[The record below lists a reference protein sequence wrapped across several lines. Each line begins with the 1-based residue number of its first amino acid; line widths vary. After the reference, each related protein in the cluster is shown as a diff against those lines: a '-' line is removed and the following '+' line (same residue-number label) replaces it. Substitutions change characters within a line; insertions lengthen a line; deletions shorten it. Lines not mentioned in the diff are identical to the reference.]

1 MLGYRCTEE
10 VLSISLWLNN
20 RTRFGR
26 ANAMLFSEVVKK
38 IRFSNATDRI
48 GPDIPFTHW
57 MLHFDSSMKRLCRKK
72 FSSFGE
78 GAEFR
83 SGAYAVACSQ
93 ISIGCDVV
101 VRPNTMLFADYG
113 AKIVIEDNVMMGSGI
128 HMYVNNH
135 KFERTDIPIIE
146 QGYYPSE
153 NVTIKKGAWIG
164 ANAIILPGVVIGNN
178 SVVGAGSVVTK
189 SVADHVVVAGNP
201 AAVIKRILE

>member
-1 MLGYRCTEE
+1 MLITE
-10 VLSISLWLNN
+10 I
-20 RTRFGR
+20 
-26 ANAMLFSEVVKK
+26 FSRIKYC
-38 IRFSNATDRI
+38 IAADRI
-48 GPDIPFTHW
+48 GPDVPFTHW
-57 MLHFDSSMKRLCRKK
+57 MLHFKSRMRGMCKRK

-83 SGAYAVACSQ
+83 PGAYAVCCSN
-93 ISIGCDVV
+93 ISIGMNVV
-101 VRPNTMLFADYG
+101 IRPGTMLFAEEH
-113 AKIVIEDNVMMGSGI
+113 AEITIEDDVLIGSGV
-128 HMYVNNH
+128 HFYVHNH

-201 AAVIKRILE
+201 AAVIKQL